1 MEHGTIRLDQLDT
14 GLWSEGMSYDARAVA
29 NCIIDLSLE
38 YDQQLTHLSLQ
49 KILYFVHGKYLIE
62 SGFPLVGG
70 HFEAWQYGPVHP
82 LIFSSF
88 KKTRGR
94 PITEKAKKTDL
105 LSGEEREIEPIE
117 DKSIRLF
124 IRVNSAHF
132 LKLSAGRL
140 VDLSHARGSPWDI
153 LTKRD
158 SNSRVFGDRITNE
171 IIKKYFNRHIVPI
184 RDQPSCGEPIDEQP
198 PSRD

>member
-1 MEHGTIRLDQLDT
+1 MERCTTQLDQFGTD
-14 GLWSEGMSYDARAVA
+14 LWSESMSYDARAVA

-38 YDQQLTHLSLQ
+38 YDQTLTHLSLQ

-62 SGFPLVGG
+62 SGLPLVGG

-94 PITEKAKKTDL
+94 PITEKAKKIDL
-105 LSGEEREIEPIE
+105 LSGEEQDIDPIT
-117 DKSIRLF
+117 DKNTRLF
-124 IRVNSAHF
+124 IRVNAAHF

-153 LTKRD
+153 LTKRE
-158 SNSRVFGDRITNE
+158 SNSRVYGDRITNE
-171 IIKKYFNRHIVPI
+171 LIEMHFNRHIVPI
-184 RDQPSCGEPIDEQP
+184 RDQPICGEPIDEQP
-198 PSRD
+198 PS